1 MISCKSV
8 FSRHSILNFVINQNV
23 KCFVAPI
30 SVRNNST
37 DIKQKKIGIIGMG
50 QVGNALTTN
59 LLKHGYNV
67 TTVLD
72 TNVKLCELFP
82 QCAITKS
89 PKEVAIS
96 NDIILSGLPKPANVK
111 AVFEGENGLYEGLS
125 EGKIWVDHS
134 TTDYEQMMQFNEL
147 VKGKKAHVL
156 EAPITGGLEA
166 LKKGQ
171 MTVFMAGEQNLAEQ
185 LRPLMKACFQTIIY
199 TGEFGTA
206 MIPKVLSNML
216 TVVEIIALGEC
227 LMIAKRAGLDM
238 KTFWDCIRASAG
250 NSFVWETGGP
260 MVMQGTYD
268 PSFTIDLQSKDN
280 QLGYEMAKK
289 YKVPIELLGHAQ
301 QILHRAMYSY
311 GEDAPCYSAPRM
323 LEEALKTDL
332 RCEDFKDWS
341 YSIESVDG
349 SSIIRHH
356 GIKLDQSKDDK

>member
-1 MISCKSV
+1 
-8 FSRHSILNFVINQNV
+8 
-23 KCFVAPI
+23 
-30 SVRNNST
+30 
-37 DIKQKKIGIIGMG
+37 
-50 QVGNALTTN
+50 
-59 LLKHGYNV
+59 
-67 TTVLD
+67 
-72 TNVKLCELFP
+72 
-82 QCAITKS
+82 
-89 PKEVAIS
+89 
-96 NDIILSGLPKPANVK
+96 
-111 AVFEGENGLYEGLS
+111 
-125 EGKIWVDHS
+125 
-134 TTDYEQMMQFNEL
+134 
-147 VKGKKAHVL
+147 
-156 EAPITGGLEA
+156 
-166 LKKGQ
+166 
-171 MTVFMAGEQNLAEQ
+171 
-185 LRPLMKACFQTIIY
+185 
-199 TGEFGTA
+199 
-206 MIPKVLSNML
+206 
-216 TVVEIIALGEC
+216 
-227 LMIAKRAGLDM
+227 MIAKRAGLDM